1 MTPRRRTV
9 IGRAVFYRLDK
20 HVSAREIYPAAHIE
34 EQGGLHLRLEVL
46 NEDDLQRIHD
56 ASLAILGKTGI
67 AVYETQS
74 LKRLEDG
81 GADVDFG
88 KSRAR
93 LPEKLVTESIENAPS
108 KFKLAARD
116 HRRSVELGYGSTHFT
131 NSATSIKVL
140 DHETGKVR
148 QSILADVSS
157 FARVA
162 DALENIAFYGPT
174 VVAHD
179 AEGKLHFLKETVAAI
194 ENTTKH
200 VAHECQGT
208 EMTKHF
214 IRIAHA
220 IAGGEDSFRKSPV
233 VSMGG
238 CPVSPLQ
245 FDRANTEAM
254 VESAKAGMPYDV
266 LSMAMG
272 GGTAPVTLAGELA
285 LINAEVLAGAT
296 ICQLFAPGCP
306 VIYGSVASV
315 MDMRTGILALGAP
328 ERSLIN
334 ASVVQLAHHYRIPSL
349 VGGISTD
356 AKVPGDQAMFEKTMT
371 GLPPVLAGCD
381 IMFGPAVLSSATT
394 YSIEQLVID
403 DEVASALLRIKKGV
417 DVDDENLALDLVDK
431 IGPGGGFIGTR
442 HTLDHA
448 KKDIWRPALSDRNIY
463 DNWLKLGAKDMRARA
478 KERAE
483 TILRDHDVPPLDKE
497 QKKDIE
503 KILHDAEKVR
513 GR

>member
-1 MTPRRRTV
+1 M
-9 IGRAVFYRLDK
+9 
-20 HVSAREIYPAAHIE
+20 H
-34 EQGGLHLRLEVL
+34 LEVL
-46 NEDDLQRIHD
+46 SEENLQRIHE
-56 ASLAILGKTGI
+56 ASMAILSRTGI
-67 AVYETQS
+67 AVYEGQA
-74 LKRLEDG
+74 LKQLEDA
-81 GADVDFG
+81 GADVDLG

-93 LPEKLVTESIENAPS
+93 LPERLITDSIEKAPS
-108 KFKLAARD
+108 RFVLAARD
-116 HRRSVELGYGSTHFT
+116 NRRSIELGSGSTHFT
-131 NSATSIKVL
+131 NSATGIKVL

-148 QSILADVSS
+148 QSVLADIRQ

-200 VAHECQGT
+200 VTHECHGT
-208 EMTKHF
+208 KMTRRF
-214 IRIAHA
+214 ISIAHTV
-220 IAGGEDSFRKSPV
+220 AGGEDAFRRSPV

-245 FDRANTEAM
+245 FDKANTEAM
-254 VESAKAGMPYDV
+254 VEAAKAGMPYDV

-285 LINAEVLAGAT
+285 LINAEVLAGIA

-328 ERSLIN
+328 ERALIN
-334 ASVVQLAHHYRIPSL
+334 VAVVQLAQHYQIPSL

-381 IMFGPAVLSSATT
+381 IVFGPAVLSSATT
-394 YSIEQLVID
+394 YSLEQLVVD
-403 DEVASALLRIKKGV
+403 DEVASALLRIKRGI
-417 DVDDENLALDLVDK
+417 DVDDESLALSLVDK

-442 HTLDHA
+442 HTLEHT
-448 KKDIWRPALSDRNIY
+448 KKDIWRPVLSDRNIY
-463 DNWLKLGAKDMRARA
+463 DNWLKLGAKDMHARA
-478 KERAE
+478 KERVAG
-483 TILRDHDVPPLDKE
+483 ILKDHDVPPLEKE
-497 QKKDIE
+497 QKRDIDRILQDAKNDRE
-503 KILHDAEKVR
+503 K
-513 GR
+513 

>member
-1 MTPRRRTV
+1 M
-9 IGRAVFYRLDK
+9 
-20 HVSAREIYPAAHIE
+20 
-34 EQGGLHLRLEVL
+34 
-46 NEDDLQRIHD
+46 
-56 ASLAILGKTGI
+56 AILARTGV
-67 AVYETQS
+67 AVYEKQS
-74 LKRLEDG
+74 LKQLEDG

-93 LPEKLVTESIENAPS
+93 IPERLITNSIEKAPS

-116 HRRSVELGYGSTHFT
+116 HRRSVELGSGSTYFT
-131 NSATSIKVL
+131 NSATGIKVL

-148 QSILADVSS
+148 QSMLSDICE

-179 AEGKLHFLKETVAAI
+179 VKGKLHFLKETVAAI

-208 EMTKHF
+208 EMTRQF
-214 IRIAHA
+214 IRIAHTM
-220 IAGGEDSFRKSPV
+220 AGGEDAFRKNPA

-245 FDRANTEAM
+245 FDRPNTEAM

-272 GGTAPVTLAGELA
+272 GGTAPLTIAGELA
-285 LINAEVLAGAT
+285 LINAEVLVGAT
-296 ICQLFAPGCP
+296 ICQLLAPGCP
-306 VIYGSVASV
+306 IIYGSVASV

-334 ASVVQLAHHYRIPSL
+334 VAVVQLAHHYRIPCI

-371 GLPPVLAGCD
+371 GLPPVLAGSD
-381 IMFGPAVLSSATT
+381 IVFGPAVLSSATT

-403 DEVASALLRIKKGV
+403 DEVAGALLRIKKGI
-417 DVDDENLALDLVDK
+417 DVDDDALALDLIDK

-442 HTLDHA
+442 HTLDHT
-448 KKDIWRPALSDRNIY
+448 KKDLWKPNLSDRNIY
-463 DNWLKLGAKDMRARA
+463 DNWLKLGSKDMRTRA
-478 KERAE
+478 KERAAV
-483 TILRDHDVPPLDKE
+483 ILEESDVPPLEKE
-497 QKKDIE
+497 QKKEIDE
-503 KILHDAEKVR
+503 ILHDAEKVR
-513 GR
+513 EK